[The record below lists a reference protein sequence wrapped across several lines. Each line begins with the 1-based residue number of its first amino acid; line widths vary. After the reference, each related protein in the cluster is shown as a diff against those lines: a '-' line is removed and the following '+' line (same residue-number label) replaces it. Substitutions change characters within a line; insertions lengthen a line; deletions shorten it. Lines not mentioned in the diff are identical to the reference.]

1 MGERG
6 KTEAMEGQRDRAK
19 ESKTERMEKEW
30 RNVMRHCVA
39 VQRGMNK
46 AETKIRLIEWTQTEL
61 TDETSRCCG
70 SE

>member
-30 RNVMRHCVA
+30 RNAMRHCVA
-39 VQRGMNK
+39 VKKHPGAVAAKRS
-46 AETKIRLIEWTQTEL
+46 ETYLLNCT
-61 TDETSRCCG
+61 
-70 SE
+70 